1 VQDPASASA
10 ASAMPALAKRS
21 NAILSQCRP
30 RSLSSDIYKRINR
43 IMTFRPKTMAGLAIV
58 ARAASYTCAEAFW
71 SDNEEGEEGFYERKA
86 IEAMCHFAG
95 VTPLVAE
102 SLRGHAAL
110 APAPSNGV

>member
-1 VQDPASASA
+1 
-10 ASAMPALAKRS
+10 MPALAKRS
-21 NAILSQCRP
+21 MQFSHNVVP
-30 RSLSSDIYKRINR
+30 RSLSSDIYKRMWPLANR

-71 SDNEEGEEGFYERKA
+71 SDSEEGEEGFYERKA